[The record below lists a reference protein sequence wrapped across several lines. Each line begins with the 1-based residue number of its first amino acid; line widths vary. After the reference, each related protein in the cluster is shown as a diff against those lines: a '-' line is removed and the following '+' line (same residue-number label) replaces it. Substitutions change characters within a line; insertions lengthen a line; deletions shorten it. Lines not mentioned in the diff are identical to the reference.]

1 MIGFGRKKSVSTQ
14 FSKQRMV
21 ENAKADVQ
29 ESVDAI
35 AQYEKDL
42 AALRE
47 ERQRLVDEVN
57 ASWGDVVNKITEVV
71 ITPKKTDIFLNLFG
85 VAWMPYYQVNV
96 GGTTLELPA
105 FGAE

>member
-71 ITPKKTDIFLNLFG
+71 IAPKKTDVFINLFG
-85 VAWMPYYQVNV
+85 VAWLPYYQVNV
-96 GGTTLELPA
+96 GGAILEIPA